1 MPFGIWITK
10 VLLDYRL
17 FLKWVYAHVNGILL
31 FFILGAILAYSAACS
46 RAEDKS
52 KQLLQ
57 VSTAPERF
65 YTDSVSI
72 QKLEFW
78 DSEDSLWLPIVA
90 SFYAQHQFKL
100 HWIRNGELTEQSQF
114 LVQLISSGTEEKDST
129 LILEMKEAND
139 RFFESKIGLDVKVAL
154 RIDVIHTLLFLKYAR
169 INYVTNIPQ
178 SKRNE
183 LGWNIQKNQS
193 DYLQLLEDFISG
205 KERKVFQKKAIYSQ
219 FYKLKSQLPKFRKL
233 EREIQWPQLQL
244 DNTNCRVGDSD
255 SIIHSARLILGYL
268 GYKVA
273 AENTLT
279 LDTTLSSVIQL
290 FQRHNGIKASGIL
303 DQKTMQVLNI
313 TPGQRIQQIL
323 VNMERCKWLP
333 QEPDGKYLAVNIPDF
348 KLLVY
353 DQHDLLWSCN
363 VVVGRKNTRTVIFNN
378 ELSLIVFNPYWNVP
392 RSIMANEI
400 IPKIKK
406 DPGYLSRQN
415 MEVFNSSGQVISSEN
430 INWSAYSGRDFPW
443 NIRQRPGAN
452 NALGKVK
459 FLFPN
464 EHNIYLHDTPSKS
477 LFLEQVR
484 AFSHGCIRV
493 QEPVKL
499 AAFLLRDH
507 PDWNLDRINTTM
519 QQSKEVSVRVS
530 PKVPVFIAY
539 FTAWVDRDGN
549 IHFRDD
555 IYGHD
560 RDLFELLSNSNDN

>member
-1 MPFGIWITK
+1 
-10 VLLDYRL
+10 L
-17 FLKWVYAHVNGILL
+17 VYIAKQLSSVFTRVRYILL
-31 FFILGAILAYSAACS
+31 FFVGLVIIGQWSACS
-46 RAEDKS
+46 KAEDKS
-52 KQLLQ
+52 RQLLSHNTPTEFLISD
-57 VSTAPERF
+57 STA
-65 YTDSVSI
+65 I
-72 QKLEFW
+72 QNLEFW
-78 DSEDSLWLPIVA
+78 NTEDSLWLPAIL
-90 SFYAQHQFKL
+90 SFYSQHQFKL
-100 HWIRNGELTEQSQF
+100 HWIRFGRLTEQSQF
-114 LVQLISSGTEEKDST
+114 LMQLISTGTETQDSL
-129 LILEMKEAND
+129 LISEMKGAND
-139 RFFESKIGLDVKVAL
+139 FTVDAQLGVDTLVAL
-154 RIDVIHTLLFLKYAR
+154 RIDILHTLLFFKYAR
-169 INYVTNIPQ
+169 LNYVTAIPQ

-233 EREIQWPQLQL
+233 ESEIQWPQLKL

-255 SIIHSARLILGYL
+255 SIIHTARLILGYL

-279 LDTTLSSVIQL
+279 LDTTLSSEIRL
-290 FQRHNGIKASGIL
+290 FQRHNGIKESGIL

-313 TPGQRIQQIL
+313 TPSQRIQKIL

-353 DQHDLLWSCN
+353 DQHSLQWSCN

-430 INWSAYSGRDFPW
+430 INWFAYSGRDFPW
-443 NIRQRPGAN
+443 NIRQRPGSN

-464 EHNIYLHDTPSKS
+464 EHSIYLHDTPSKN
-477 LFLEQVR
+477 LFLEPVR

-499 AAFLLRDH
+499 AEFLLNDY
-507 PDWNLDRINTTM
+507 PDWNLDRIKTTM

-560 RDLFELLSNSNDN
+560 RNLFNLLSNNNDN